1 MELELL
7 DCINSFHQGL
17 IAFLEL
23 GMLQGSVKIEP
34 LKEVP
39 KEVGLSF
46 WVVET

>member
-7 DCINSFHQGL
+7 DCIDSFHQGL

-34 LKEVP
+34 LKEDV
-39 KEVGLSF
+39 VIMSF
-46 WVVET
+46 EVET